1 VKINVLYEMMML
13 KKLKMMSGKIIR
25 VYFFSDLFRFMA
37 KAFFKDYF
45 VNHLLRDDLIPQKT
59 TLK

>member
-1 VKINVLYEMMML
+1 MMML